1 MVSLNDV
8 REAAVRIAGKVRR
21 TPLVAAAPAKAPL
34 PGRVSLKLESLQ
46 ITGSFKARG
55 SVNKLSTLSAADAER
70 GLVTASGGNHGLG
83 VAYAGWLSGQP
94 ATIYLPSNTPAFKAE
109 KLRAWGANVIFDGD
123 VWDDANA
130 TALRAAEAEG
140 KVYIHPF
147 ADAAVMAGQ
156 GTVALEVLEDAPD
169 VDTFLVAIGG
179 GGLIAGVAAA
189 AKALKPGVRVIGVE
203 PTGAPTLH
211 ASLDAGALVTL
222 DAITTRANTLA
233 PRRSEASTFELIR
246 QHVERIVLVSDA
258 DMEEAARWLWFEHG
272 LGAELSGAAAVAA
285 LLSGAY
291 VPAPDEHV
299 CAFVCGSGTDG
310 FSEPTAS
317 KEP

>member
-1 MVSLNDV
+1 MVTLNDV
-8 REAAVRIAGKVRR
+8 LKARERIAGKVRR
-21 TPLVAAAPAKAPL
+21 TPLVDAAPAKAPL

-55 SVNKLSTLSAADAER
+55 SVNKLGTLSEAEIER

-83 VAYAGWLSGQP
+83 VAYAGWLSGRP
-94 ATIYLPSNTPAFKAE
+94 ATIYLPSNTPAFKIE
-109 KLRAWGANVIFDGD
+109 KLRAWGANLIFDGD

-130 TALRAAEAEG
+130 TALAAAKAEG
-140 KVYIHPF
+140 KTYIHPF

-189 AKALKPGVRVIGVE
+189 AKALKPGARVIGVE
-203 PTGAPTLH
+203 PIGAPTLH
-211 ASLDAGALVTL
+211 ASLEAGELVTL
-222 DAITTRANTLA
+222 DAITSRANTLA
-233 PRRSEASTFELIR
+233 PRRSEAITFALI
-246 QHVERIVLVSDA
+246 QEHVERVVLVSDA
-258 DMEEAARWLWFEHG
+258 DMENAARWLWFEHG
-272 LGAELSGAAAVAA
+272 LSVELSGAAAVAA

-291 VPAPDEHV
+291 TPAEGEHV
-299 CAFVCGSGTDG
+299 CALVCGSGTDG
-310 FSEPTAS
+310 LAQA
-317 KEP
+317 